1 MITFYYS
8 RNNILNPWKSKKYC
22 LKTIVLV
29 AIAIICA
36 VGILATFFAVGSS
49 YQQELF
55 EEYMEDS
62 QSSSKKPQTN
72 TNLPTFKM
80 P

>member
-1 MITFYYS
+1 
-8 RNNILNPWKSKKYC
+8 

-36 VGILATFFAVGSS
+36 AGILTAVFVLGSR

-55 EEYMEDS
+55 EEFMEDS
-62 QSSSKKPQTN
+62 QPTRKSSQINP
-72 TNLPTFKM
+72 NLPTFDV

>member
-1 MITFYYS
+1 MIAFYYS
-8 RNNILNPWKSKKYC
+8 QNNFLNSRKSKRCC

-36 VGILATFFAVGSS
+36 VGILATVFAVGSS

-62 QSSSKKPQTN
+62 QSSGKKPPTN
-72 TNLPTFKM
+72 TNLPTFEM

>member
-1 MITFYYS
+1 MITFYYCQ
-8 RNNILNPWKSKKYC
+8 NNILNPWKSQKCC
-22 LKTIVLV
+22 LKTAILV
-29 AIAIICA
+29 AIAIVCA
-36 VGILATFFAVGSS
+36 VGILATVVVVGSV

-62 QSSSKKPQTN
+62 QSLGKRAQSNP
-72 TNLPTFKM
+72 NLPTFEM

>member
-1 MITFYYS
+1 M
-8 RNNILNPWKSKKYC
+8 
-22 LKTIVLV
+22 KTIVLV

-36 VGILATFFAVGSS
+36 VGILTAVFFLGSR

-55 EEYMEDS
+55 EEYVEES
-62 QSSSKKPQTN
+62 QSPRKSSQISP
-72 TNLPTFKM
+72 NLPTFEV